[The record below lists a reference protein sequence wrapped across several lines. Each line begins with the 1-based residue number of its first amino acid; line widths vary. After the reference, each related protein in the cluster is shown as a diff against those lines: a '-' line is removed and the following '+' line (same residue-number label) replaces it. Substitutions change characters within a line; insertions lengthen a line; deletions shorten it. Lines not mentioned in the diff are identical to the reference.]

1 MFKGAQQQLEA
12 WIDTILY
19 KGQIKPVVSMVRFI
33 IHSFLM
39 ATFHN
44 NALLSLYTTSIQLV
58 H

>member
-44 NALLSLYTTSIQLV
+44 NALLSLYTNSI
-58 H
+58 